1 LGRTVSL
8 PDQLADRIEIKSW
21 SWERRSSL
29 ISDIESAYERWTW
42 QRCADRILSLKR
54 RMGYGERIW
63 VLGFELMDDG
73 RVFDPFRGIEI
84 FDPRN
89 SAAANIIPVEYSAVP
104 EMFCILSTYAA
115 AEDIPLSGE
124 QVSLSY
130 LDPLRRS
137 ELSAQECE
145 ALLKYVE
152 QDFTLLRRTGI
163 PFFGEKV
170 ARGDLAFEAWP
181 LPRAP
186 VSFVFWQGDDEVDSS
201 GTLLFDRTVTHYLQ
215 NLVMEFARLT
225 VWRLKNILDPEVRWG
240 YHQLL

>member
-1 LGRTVSL
+1 
-8 PDQLADRIEIKSW
+8 
-21 SWERRSSL
+21 
-29 ISDIESAYERWTW
+29 
-42 QRCADRILSLKR
+42 
-54 RMGYGERIW
+54 MGFGERIW
-63 VLGFELMDDG
+63 ILGFELMDDG
-73 RVFDPFRGIEI
+73 RVFDPFCGIEI

-89 SAAANIIPVEYSAVP
+89 AVAANIIPVEYSAVP
-104 EMFCILSTYAA
+104 EMFCILSTYAV

-130 LDPLRRS
+130 MDPMRRA

-145 ALLKYVE
+145 ALLKYAE

-163 PFFGEKV
+163 PFFGDK
-170 ARGDLAFEAWP
+170 AMRGDMAFEVWP
-181 LPRAP
+181 LPRVP
-186 VSFVFWQGDDEVDSS
+186 VSIVLWQGDDEVDSN

-215 NLVMEFARLT
+215 NLVIEFARLT